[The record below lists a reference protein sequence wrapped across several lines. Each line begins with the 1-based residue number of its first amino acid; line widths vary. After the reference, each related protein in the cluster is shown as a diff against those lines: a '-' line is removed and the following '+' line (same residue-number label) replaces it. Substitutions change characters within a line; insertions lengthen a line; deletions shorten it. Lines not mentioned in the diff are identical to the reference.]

1 MNKIMIMCQYLSI
14 LSIYELMDN
23 IFGSGRFWHLFVLLH
38 WLRIQMSIIS
48 ITISACVTAGHCHI
62 RDEATL
68 HCAQIQVKSSSV
80 HSAKPELQGDDANS
94 AINNLQSLERE
105 RMGQHDKETHTA
117 LHYSV
122 SAGTVISVIPI
133 LSPEYEVQSTNSA
146 PRRCPQSIIW
156 ALALRHLVWKLKFKR
171 WRLLL
176 LCCTNVE
183 HKNCAIYR
191 RFFRSK
197 CAT

>member
-1 MNKIMIMCQYLSI
+1 M
-14 LSIYELMDN
+14 
-23 IFGSGRFWHLFVLLH
+23 
-38 WLRIQMSIIS
+38 
-48 ITISACVTAGHCHI
+48 TAGHCHS

-68 HCAQIQVKSSSV
+68 DTATAPRYRSRAAVCNM

-94 AINNLQSLERE
+94 ANNNLQSLETE

-146 PRRCPQSIIW
+146 PRRCPQSII
-156 ALALRHLVWKLKFKR
+156 
-171 WRLLL
+171 
-176 LCCTNVE
+176 
-183 HKNCAIYR
+183 
-191 RFFRSK
+191 
-197 CAT
+197 

>member
-1 MNKIMIMCQYLSI
+1 MVAFDTCLCFFTDYVFRWALFPSQYL
-14 LSIYELMDN
+14 
-23 IFGSGRFWHLFVLLH
+23 HV
-38 WLRIQMSIIS
+38 WLR
-48 ITISACVTAGHCHI
+48 VTVTSEMRQHC
-62 RDEATL
+62 TGS
-68 HCAQIQVKSSSV
+68 CTQIQVKSSSV

>member
-1 MNKIMIMCQYLSI
+1 M
-14 LSIYELMDN
+14 
-23 IFGSGRFWHLFVLLH
+23 
-38 WLRIQMSIIS
+38 
-48 ITISACVTAGHCHI
+48 
-62 RDEATL
+62 
-68 HCAQIQVKSSSV
+68 

-94 AINNLQSLERE
+94 ANNNLQSLETE

-176 LCCTNVE
+176 FCSTNICRTQKLCNILQIFPIKVCNITLCKYTQW
-183 HKNCAIYR
+183 HDDCWCSSYFSLSSMIIGRYLR
-191 RFFRSK
+191 LWLLIIIQFYTS
-197 CAT
+197 